1 MSNSDKTDL
10 VYRHL
15 DFSGASKIFNLP
27 NADTAGAPL
36 PKSQIEALLAE
47 KQDNTSA
54 GSGISFDGTEIN
66 VDLATAGSDF
76 SGFSLTE
83 TDHTSLNGTYTR
95 LNYRAYLDYS
105 GTNLDLTYGGD
116 FNVYYKDNGA
126 GVWAIV
132 ARREIDGSA
141 GTSDSGT
148 WMAALT
154 TIDPTSITTDVTS
167 FIPDYQ
173 AVDSDTCANADVQDE
188 AGFRSPAEG
197 YVLVTLSYGTGSTPA
212 GLKFDNN
219 KLALDFA
226 NAIADAASTKVFPSS
241 IIKTYIDEQIS
252 DAKDLA
258 NHPFSNAIAQIA
270 GNPLNA
276 QSAFEKLAAEND
288 AQDTLIS
295 GIQTVNTTQT
305 SHISATAQAVGVALG
320 QTTMGTFTN
329 DILTDNSDLKTVL
342 EAAAGEIDEVH
353 SQLNGHLGITDIDT
367 GMGTMVSTIYTDDGD
382 AKTLFEEAGSAI
394 ESLQVGAGAFW
405 AAVDYHHHEDSHALP
420 AGFGDGSTD
429 VGTLVID
436 PTGSNLTVAELETG
450 DRILVIGDGT
460 DPVTG
465 IYVVNADNSTQRATD
480 AQASGDFTT
489 NKTVNIINGGSHA
502 GATYAYVGASDPTL
516 GSDPLPF
523 EFKQGTNVGD
533 TTITEAKLSIVLAQK
548 VNDKTDKET
557 ATFDIN
563 TSDGNGGFTETI
575 AHTLGEDYIAQVA
588 DAATGEVRTNFEVVK
603 SDNQVVVN
611 SNISVTGLKIVI
623 IG

>member
-1 MSNSDKTDL
+1 MSSTDKTDL

-15 DFSGASKIFNLP
+15 DFADTSKILNLP
-27 NADTAGAPL
+27 DATLDGSPL
-36 PKSQIEALLAE
+36 PKSQIEALLAAKQNSLSDENGIVIDGANIAIDLLLSDPSLSLSGTWNYYSRNSTGSAGDFDVAGYVDMGVGEIASFGSSSPYNFQVTSTSSNSYHWYRRDNGDGTYMVLGFYLPGGQYTIAKVTGDPADFTNVVVEYKASPPTTGHKEIDGERYADSDHAGITLAAGGNISYAKFQSGQLAVNVAHSEGEATTGKVFDAKVAKDLINE
-47 KQDNTSA
+47 KTDEAKIAANTTFDNTSA
-54 GSGISFDGTEIN
+54 SYPQ
-66 VDLATAGSDF
+66 A
-76 SGFSLTE
+76 
-83 TDHTSLNGTYTR
+83 
-95 LNYRAYLDYS
+95 
-105 GTNLDLTYGGD
+105 
-116 FNVYYKDNGA
+116 
-126 GVWAIV
+126 
-132 ARREIDGSA
+132 
-141 GTSDSGT
+141 
-148 WMAALT
+148 
-154 TIDPTSITTDVTS
+154 PTDVQS
-167 FIPDYQ
+167 MG
-173 AVDSDTCANADVQDE
+173 E
-188 AGFRSPAEG
+188 AA
-197 YVLVTLSYGTGSTPA
+197 
-212 GLKFDNN
+212 K
-219 KLALDFA
+219 
-226 NAIADAASTKVFPSS
+226 
-241 IIKTYIDEQIS
+241 EQI
-252 DAKDLA
+252 DIAKSTADGA
-258 NHPFSNAIAQIA
+258 V
-270 GNPLNA
+270 
-276 QSAFEKLAAEND
+276 
-288 AQDTLIS
+288 
-295 GIQTVNTTQT
+295 TVNTTQNT
-305 SHISATAQAVGVALG
+305 NIAAHSTVLGVSNGATHLG
-320 QTTMGTFTN
+320 GFTN
-329 DILTDNSDLKTVL
+329 DLLDDNADVKTVF
-342 EAAAGEIDEVH
+342 ESIATEMDSRAASTQA
-353 SQLNGHLGITDIDT
+353 LLGVTLGDT
-367 GMGTMVSTIYTDDGD
+367 GMGDMTSTIYTDDTD
-382 AKTLFEEAGSAI
+382 VKSLLDEAGSAI

-405 AAVDYHHHEDSHALP
+405 TAVDYHHHEDSHALP

-436 PTGSNLTVAELETG
+436 PTGSNILLSAMNTG